1 MPGDMESRQVSQGS
15 VVDRGILA
23 TPKKSSSGLPEVL
36 RTGANELEIVDFR
49 IFEDKED
56 GSRYEWIMGVNVAKV
71 REVLRLPEITKVP
84 NMPPQVEGMAEIRGE
99 LIPVISLAKWM
110 GLTEPLKYKKY
121 VLYMEFLREKVGVI
135 IHDAKRIRRISWADI
150 KEAPVILNQK
160 LNGRIT
166 GVVETEEGLLL
177 ILDFEG
183 ILNDMGLLNVFDADY
198 LEKAKEEQE
207 EKFTIYAADDSS
219 TARNL
224 IKNMLTKL
232 GHEVVIFENG
242 EELWNALE
250 DLLEK
255 AKKENK
261 NISNYVQ
268 LVITDLE
275 MPKMDGLTLTKKI
288 KSTPGLMHIPVVLNT
303 TLSDEANKM
312 KAKSVGADDFIVKF
326 DAKELADIVSR
337 LALRVKGE

>member
-15 VVDRGILA
+15 VV

-36 RTGANELEIVDFR
+36 RTGVNELEIVDFR

-99 LIPVISLAKWM
+99 LIPVISLARWM

-121 VLYMEFLREKVGVI
+121 VLYMEFLKEKVGVI

-166 GVVETEEGLLL
+166 GVVETEEGLL

-198 LEKAKEEQE
+198 LEKAKEEKE
-207 EKFTIYAADDSS
+207 EKFTIYAADESS

-224 IKNMLTKL
+224 LRNILTKL
-232 GHEVVIFENG
+232 GHEVVIFDNG
-242 EELWNALE
+242 EELLNALE
-250 DLLEK
+250 NLLEK

-261 NISNYVQ
+261 TYQ
-268 LVITDLE
+268 
-275 MPKMDGLTLTKKI
+275 
-288 KSTPGLMHIPVVLNT
+288 T
-303 TLSDEANKM
+303 TFNL
-312 KAKSVGADDFIVKF
+312 
-326 DAKELADIVSR
+326 
-337 LALRVKGE
+337 

>member
-1 MPGDMESRQVSQGS
+1 MVIHSDD
-15 VVDRGILA
+15 VDKSATLLE
-23 TPKKSSSGLPEVL
+23 TPKKSSTGLPEVL

-49 IFEDKED
+49 IFENKED

-84 NMPPQVEGMAEIRGE
+84 NMPPQVEGMSEIRGE
-99 LIPVISLAKWM
+99 LIPIISLARWM
-110 GLTEPLKYKKY
+110 GITEPTNYKKY

-150 KEAPVILNQK
+150 KEPPVILNQK

-183 ILNDMGLLNVFDADY
+183 ILHDMGLLNIFDADY
-198 LEKAKEEQE
+198 IEKIKDQHE

-219 TARNL
+219 TARKL
-224 IKNMLTKL
+224 LSDMLKNL
-232 GHEVVIFENG
+232 GHEVVIFDDG
-242 EELWNALE
+242 EELWEALE
-250 DLLEK
+250 ELLDK
-255 AKKENK
+255 AKKEGK
-261 NISNYVQ
+261 NVSNYVQ

-275 MPKMDGLTLTKKI
+275 MPRMDGLTLTKHI
-288 KSTPGLMHIPVVLNT
+288 KSTPGLMHIPVVVNT
-303 TLSDEANKM
+303 TLSDEANKV
-312 KAKSVGADDFIVKF
+312 KAKSVGADGFIVKF
-326 DAKELADIVSR
+326 DAKELTEIIKQYAI
-337 LALRVKGE
+337 KGQQ

>member
-1 MPGDMESRQVSQGS
+1 MN
-15 VVDRGILA
+15 GIVA
-23 TPKKSSSGLPEVL
+23 PRKSSTGLPEVL

-49 IFEDKED
+49 IIELKDDNSK
-56 GSRYEWIMGVNVAKV
+56 YEWIMGVNVAKV

-110 GLTEPLKYKKY
+110 GIPESTALKKY

-135 IHDAKRIRRISWADI
+135 IHDAKRIRRISWSDI
-150 KEAPVILNQK
+150 KEAPIILNQK

-198 LEKAKEEQE
+198 IEKIKEHQQE
-207 EKFTIYAADDSS
+207 HFVIYAADDSS
-219 TARNL
+219 TARHL
-224 IKNMLTKL
+224 LKEMLTKI
-232 GHEVVIFENG
+232 GHEVKIFENG

-255 AKKENK
+255 AKSENK
-261 NISNYVQ
+261 NISEYVQ
-268 LVITDLE
+268 MVITDLE

-288 KSTPGLMHIPVVLNT
+288 KSTPGLMHLPVAVNT
-303 TLSDEANKM
+303 TLSDEANRA
-312 KAKSVGADDFIVKF
+312 KAKTVGADDFIVKF
-326 DAKELADIVSR
+326 DAKELAQIVDR
-337 LALRVKGE
+337 LAMRSSKGEAV